1 MSVKIQLNVN
11 VDWGEN
17 VQKEIFSGK
26 GCLEFLYLCIVLGLL
41 PSLSFAFIGVVTLR
55 NIWSGYTMYNIY
67 RVAKHFSLP

>member
-41 PSLSFAFIGVVTLR
+41 PSLSFAFIGVVTL
-55 NIWSGYTMYNIY
+55 TP
-67 RVAKHFSLP
+67 LDLL